1 MRQEEKLRCSRSRRI
16 PTEKPPAELAS
27 DSLTEFK
34 AALGLDPEET
44 YLELEIL
51 QTMAEADFPTCA
63 AFAFFWT
70 GMIVTRENRHL
81 FSAEDLQE
89 WCAALTEYRKYDK
102 DHGEDP
108 MILRLLT
115 EGL

>member
-1 MRQEEKLRCSRSRRI
+1 MRQQKMKCSRSRRLSA
-16 PTEKPPAELAS
+16 EKPPAEPASGSLA
-27 DSLTEFK
+27 EFK
-34 AALGLDPEET
+34 MALGLDPEET
-44 YLELEIL
+44 YLELEVL
-51 QTMAEADFPTCA
+51 QVMAEADYPTCV

-89 WCAALTEYRKYDK
+89 WCAALTAYRKYDK
-102 DHGEDP
+102 GHREDP
-108 MILRLLT
+108 IILRLLT